1 MAKRLLDISNEE
13 SQLRKKIKLE
23 NKMILD
29 KIKDIDEG
37 INITQHK
44 VEKFLL
50 TFHSLMQTVSSEE
63 GLDIP
68 DGAVTD
74 AILQIVLK
82 ISELVENNINLLKL
96 SEFLKLALKKIKT
109 LFNIQT
115 EQNAEH
121 ADETE
126 KANETAGDGG
136 EEHGEQASKK

>member
-1 MAKRLLDISNEE
+1 MRRVSLE
-13 SQLRKKIKLE
+13 KKIKQE
-23 NKMILD
+23 NEIILD
-29 KIKDIDEG
+29 KVKDIDKN
-37 INITQHK
+37 ININQHE

-50 TFHSLMQTVSSEE
+50 IFHSLMQTVDSEE
-63 GLDIP
+63 GLDKP

-82 ISELVENNINLLKL
+82 ISEPLKNNIDSLK
-96 SEFLKLALKKIKT
+96 SPEFLKLALKKIKS

-126 KANETAGDGG
+126 KANETAGDRG
-136 EEHGEQASKK
+136 EEHG

>member
-1 MAKRLLDISNEE
+1 MRRVSLE
-13 SQLRKKIKLE
+13 KKIKQE
-23 NKMILD
+23 NEIILD
-29 KIKDIDEG
+29 KVKDIDKN
-37 INITQHK
+37 ININQHE

-50 TFHSLMQTVSSEE
+50 IFHSLMQTVDSEE
-63 GLDIP
+63 GLDKP

-82 ISELVENNINLLKL
+82 ISEPLKNNIDSLK
-96 SEFLKLALKKIKT
+96 SPEFLKLALKKIKS

-126 KANETAGDGG
+126 KANETAGNRG
-136 EEHGEQASKK
+136 EEHGE